1 MHRGLLILFSII
13 RYSTPTEASRL
24 LQNEPVIQAAL
35 KAKENGSTRFC
46 MGAAWR
52 DLQGRK
58 SGFNRILEMV
68 REIRGMG
75 MEVCTTLGMLSP
87 EQARQL
93 KEAGLTAYN
102 HNLDTSREFYPK
114 VITTRSYDERLATIE
129 AVQDAGI
136 NVCSGGILGL
146 GETDE
151 DRVGLIWE
159 VANMRAHPESFP
171 VNALVPIQGTPLE
184 NNPIIPHQTI
194 LRTIATARIALPST
208 IIRLSAG
215 RHKFSEAEQMMCF
228 MAGAN
233 AVFTGEKM
241 LTTPCSSW
249 DEDKEMFSRWGLE
262 GMKSFEQAAVREKEL
277 PRYPEMSITSSNT
290 PLSTMRKVN
299 HSERYR
305 GLSCLAVGAGAGGS
319 INMLAR
325 VTIIDYRGNEILDTY
340 VQPTSHYR
348 TAQTKITEYH
358 LSGAN
363 PHALPFDVVQTK
375 VTDHIAGCI
384 VVGYTL
390 WNDLSILGLRHP
402 AIDTRDI
409 GLYLPFRDDLHQ
421 PSPPKLP
428 TLVWKFMQRH
438 IQCSSIDSVSKR
450 TISDTIFI
458 AYQYNFAVQAE
469 NARACMDLFRC
480 IEREWERY
488 VLDGDWPCALPTLN
502 FSNTIPNILINPES
516 GPTPRQGSASTT
528 AINPTTSAAY
538 RLLLTSQ
545 PSTKHPGRHYNMQL
559 ATNEVHDVIVDLAD
573 LYQSE
578 EHFIEEASRNAH
590 IDKQHAW
597 AVGNTIRTLIL
608 DDALPNAWPRFSIPA
623 LTLISVKGP
632 LPDPKALK
640 QTYDLTC
647 TANSYAQRNFIGS
660 LLAGPG
666 SESDEFADVGFW
678 CGEIDE
684 NNIETSILQSLS
696 LGIWIQKG
704 TITRLAD
711 APLKTL
717 RKSEMWESCEA
728 LSDLTEFRVERP
740 DTGGRVMHVMA
751 GKGLEGWCGMIGVGV
766 WSDE

>member
-1 MHRGLLILFSII
+1 MLCRFARSSTRSVIARGVVRGHATAVSLPAAERAEEGSTLRNSWTKSEISEIYHGPLLDLVFRAAAVHRKHFDPSKIQMCTLMNIKTGGCTEDCSYCSQSS

-146 GETDE
+146 
-151 DRVGLIWE
+151 
-159 VANMRAHPESFP
+159 
-171 VNALVPIQGTPLE
+171 
-184 NNPIIPHQTI
+184 
-194 LRTIATARIALPST
+194 ALPST

-262 GMKSFEQAAVREKEL
+262 GMRSFEQAAVREKEL
-277 PRYPEMSITSSNT
+277 PRYPEIRFHLRYQELTPRSAIVVSI
-290 PLSTMRKVN
+290 
-299 HSERYR
+299 
-305 GLSCLAVGAGAGGS
+305 GAGAGGS

-325 VTIIDYRGNEILDTY
+325 VTIVDYWGNEIMDTY
-340 VQPTSHYR
+340 VRPTEPVVNYR
-348 TAQTKITEYH
+348 TTQTNITEKH
-358 LSGAN
+358 LSNMN
-363 PHALPFDVVQTK
+363 PEALPFDVVQTK
-375 VTDHIAGCI
+375 VSDLIRNFT
-384 VVGYTL
+384 VVGYAL
-390 WNDLSILGLRHP
+390 WNDLSILGLSHP
-402 AIDTRDI
+402 AIDTRDVA
-409 GLYLPFRDDLHQ
+409 LYLPFRDDMNQSNL
-421 PSPPKLP
+421 PKLP
-428 TLVWKFMQRH
+428 TLVRKFMQRH
-438 IQCSSIDSVSKR
+438 IQCSLPDS
-450 TISDTIFI
+450 
-458 AYQYNFAVQAE
+458 AE

-480 IEREWERY
+480 TEGDWERY
-488 VLDGDWPCALPTLN
+488 VNNRDWPCALPPTKFLHQTLP
-502 FSNTIPNILINPES
+502 SL
-516 GPTPRQGSASTT
+516 A
-528 AINPTTSAAY
+528 
-538 RLLLTSQ
+538 LLLRISVKGPIVDKTSTFTQ
-545 PSTKHPGRHYNMQL
+545 LGYYYTMQL
-559 ATNEVHDVIVDLAD
+559 ATNEVDKTVVNLAD
-573 LYQSE
+573 LCQSE
-578 EHFIEEASRNAH
+578 ETFIEKASRDAH

-597 AVGNTIRTLIL
+597 AVGNTIRTLML
-608 DDALPNAWPRFSIPA
+608 DVPAPSAWPYFAVPA
-623 LTLISVKGP
+623 LSLVPLKGT
-632 LPDPKALK
+632 LPDSKVLK
-640 QTYDLTC
+640 QIYDLTC
-647 TANSYAQRNFIGS
+647 ASNRFAQDNSIGS
-660 LLAGPG
+660 LLAGSG

-684 NNIETSILQSLS
+684 NNKEASILQSLS
-696 LGIWIQKG
+696 LDPWAQKG
-704 TITRLAD
+704 TITKLDD

-717 RKSEMWESCEA
+717 RKSEMWELCEVLA
-728 LSDLTEFRVERP
+728 DLTEFRVERP
-740 DTGGRVMHVMA
+740 DTGGHVMHVMA